1 MDSSWQFQ
9 LSSHSI
15 MLPRYSS
22 PLFNSTVTMCPAASC
37 SSFTGIPKLLLISL
51 SHSKTLTLS
60 FKTKTK
66 TQTLTLSLSLCS
78 CAPKT
83 LVLLS
88 FVLLPTWKKMNKKK
102 KVRIEPLGLQL
113 TGLNPARPISFIICD
128 SLTLKKKTSFLFC

>member
-60 FKTKTK
+60 FKTKT
-66 TQTLTLSLSLCS
+66 QTLTLSLSLCS

-88 FVLLPTWKKMNKKK
+88 FVLLRTWKKMNKKK
-102 KVRIEPLGLQL
+102 KVRIEPLGV
-113 TGLNPARPISFIICD
+113 TVNRVGPGPAHFFYY
-128 SLTLKKKTSFLFC
+128 L